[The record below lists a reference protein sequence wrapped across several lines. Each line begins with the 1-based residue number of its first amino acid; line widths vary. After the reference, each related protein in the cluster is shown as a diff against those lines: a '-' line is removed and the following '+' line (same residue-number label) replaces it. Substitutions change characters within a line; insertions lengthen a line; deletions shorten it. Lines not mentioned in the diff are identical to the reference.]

1 MNVMIVEDN
10 PQMREMIKRFVVRQV
25 DNVEMIVEGSDGA
38 EAIEQYRQYR
48 PDWVLMDVEMKPVDG
63 ITAVDAIRKMDG
75 NAKIIMVTAHGDI
88 AVRTAAQNAG
98 AVAFVL
104 KEDLDQI
111 PPIIAGTK
119 KDDKS

>member
-1 MNVMIVEDN
+1 
-10 PQMREMIKRFVVRQV
+10 
-25 DNVEMIVEGSDGA
+25 MIVEGSDGA